1 MTAHGLAGIGTARA
15 SMSER
20 RPAERLSGCGEGVV
34 SRETW
39 SLKHRNF
46 KANKRCP
53 RAVFNLG
60 IPLIS
65 MASGWLS
72 GCGYEP
78 VYSTERPEIRLTVQ
92 AAPYGT
98 PNLEAVAATVSG
110 VRRSLSSA
118 GVLRPGEGYP
128 RVMVEVT
135 RVDERAAGM
144 IAEQAAEGEERPSA
158 RAASLGVV
166 GRAWIVEVEQ
176 GPRTR
181 DTGDVRRTAT
191 YAVGSTT
198 LAEQPRYEV
207 AVRSAGHA
215 LGQALGRR
223 ILGEPETTF
232 EPL

>member
-1 MTAHGLAGIGTARA
+1 
-15 SMSER
+15 MSDS
-20 RPAERLSGCGEGVV
+20 RPCERLSGCGEGVV
-34 SRETW
+34 SRETC
-39 SLKHRNF
+39 SLNIRSIKPNSS
-46 KANKRCP
+46 AARC
-53 RAVFNLG
+53 VFNLG
-60 IPLIS
+60 MMLLLVGAG
-65 MASGWLS
+65 ASA
-72 GCGYEP
+72 CGYEP
-78 VYSTERPEIRLTVQ
+78 VYATERPEVRLTVQ

-118 GVLRPGEGYP
+118 GVLRPGDGYP
-128 RVMVEVT
+128 RVMVEVV
-135 RVDERAAGM
+135 RVDERAAGVVALEASNG
-144 IAEQAAEGEERPSA
+144 AEQPSA

-166 GRAWIVEVEQ
+166 GRAWVEEVER

-198 LAEQPRYEV
+198 LSEQPRYEV
-207 AVRSAGHA
+207 ALRSAGHA

>member
-1 MTAHGLAGIGTARA
+1 MRKNLR
-15 SMSER
+15 
-20 RPAERLSGCGEGVV
+20 
-34 SRETW
+34 
-39 SLKHRNF
+39 
-46 KANKRCP
+46 P
-53 RAVFNLG
+53 RAVIKLG
-60 IPLIS
+60 VLGL
-65 MASGWLS
+65 ALGGGLF

-78 VYSTERPEIRLTVQ
+78 VYSTERPEVRLSVE
-92 AAPYGT
+92 AAPYAT

-110 VRRSLSSA
+110 VRRSLSTA
-118 GVLRPGEGYP
+118 GVLRPGDGYP
-128 RVMVEVT
+128 RVMVEVV

-144 IAEQAAEGEERPSA
+144 IAEESPNGIERPSA

-166 GRAWIVEVEQ
+166 GRAWVEEVER

-198 LAEQPRYEV
+198 LTEEPRYEG
-207 AVRSAGHA
+207 ALRSAAHA

-223 ILGEPETTF
+223 ILGEPETTL

>member
-1 MTAHGLAGIGTARA
+1 MRNSCDPRI
-15 SMSER
+15 
-20 RPAERLSGCGEGVV
+20 V
-34 SRETW
+34 
-39 SLKHRNF
+39 LK
-46 KANKRCP
+46 
-53 RAVFNLG
+53 LG
-60 IPLIS
+60 IAL
-65 MASGWLS
+65 ALLG

-78 VYSTERPEIRLTVQ
+78 VYATERPEVRLSVE
-92 AAPYGT
+92 AAPYGA
-98 PNLEAVAATVSG
+98 PHLEAVAATVSG

-128 RVMVEVT
+128 RVVVEVV

-144 IAEQAAEGEERPSA
+144 AAVEDAEGVERPTA

-166 GRAWIVEVEQ
+166 GRAWVEEVER
-176 GPRTR
+176 GPRLR

-198 LAEQPRYEV
+198 LAEEPRYE
-207 AVRSAGHA
+207 AALRSAGHA

-223 ILGEPETTF
+223 ILGEPETTL

>member
-1 MTAHGLAGIGTARA
+1 M
-15 SMSER
+15 
-20 RPAERLSGCGEGVV
+20 P
-34 SRETW
+34 
-39 SLKHRNF
+39 K
-46 KANKRCP
+46 
-53 RAVFNLG
+53 LG
-60 IPLIS
+60 IT
-65 MASGWLS
+65 ASLALS
-72 GCGYEP
+72 AALPGCGYEP

-92 AAPYGT
+92 AAPYGA
-98 PNLEAVAATVSG
+98 PHLEAVAATVSG

-118 GVLRPGEGYP
+118 GVLRPGDGYP
-128 RVMVEVT
+128 RVVVEVV
-135 RVDERAAGM
+135 RVDERAAGV
-144 IAEQAAEGEERPSA
+144 IAEDAGDGTDRPAA

-166 GRAWIVEVEQ
+166 GRAWVEEVER

-191 YAVGSTT
+191 YAVGSGT

-207 AVRSAGHA
+207 ALRGAGHA

>member
-1 MTAHGLAGIGTARA
+1 MTARPGVQAVRT
-15 SMSER
+15 SMSVR
-20 RPAERLSGCGEGVV
+20 GSGERLSGCGEGVV

-39 SLKHRNF
+39 RPRFWNF
-46 KANKRCP
+46 KHNLGNG
-53 RAVFNLG
+53 RAVLNLG
-60 IPLIS
+60 T
-65 MASGWLS
+65 SGILALS
-72 GCGYEP
+72 AMMTGCGYEP
-78 VYSTERPEIRLTVQ
+78 VYATERPELRLTVQ

-98 PNLEAVAATVSG
+98 PHLEAVAAAVSG
-110 VRRSLSSA
+110 VRRGLSSA

-128 RVMVEVT
+128 RVMVEVV

-144 IAEQAAEGEERPSA
+144 VAEPSGEGEQPAA

-166 GRAWIVEVEQ
+166 GRAWVEEVER

-191 YAVGSTT
+191 YAVGANP
-198 LAEQPRYEV
+198 LLEHPRYE
-207 AVRSAGHA
+207 AALRGAGHA
-215 LGQALGRR
+215 LGQALARR